1 MINGKLFKV
10 SFLKKNNTV
19 ITILPIDDYMNI
31 INSECEKTIPHISN
45 LKKIT
50 DDDIILPTINSYELV
65 IGYNYSV
72 SQLKSFAK
80 KYKFL
85 YRNEKLILYK
95 LKLL

>member
-10 SFLKKNNTV
+10 SFFKKNNIV
-19 ITILPIDDYMNI
+19 ITILPIEDYMNI
-31 INSECEKTIPHISN
+31 INSECENSIPNVSN

-50 DDDIILPTINSYELV
+50 DDDIISPTVNSYELV

-80 KYKFL
+80 NYNSRICSRII
-85 YRNEKLILYK
+85 YQTI
-95 LKLL
+95 